1 MNFKDNLLKDVFIFD
16 YFYNE
21 KKMEI
26 KIGFRFIF
34 QDNKS
39 TITETKVNDIMDVII
54 QNTLKLDGVTI
65 PGLKYE

>member
-1 MNFKDNLLKDVFIFD
+1 
-16 YFYNE
+16 
-21 KKMEI
+21 MEI

>member
-1 MNFKDNLLKDVFIFD
+1 MFLYLIIFIM
-16 YFYNE
+16 
-21 KKMEI
+21 KKKLEI

-54 QNTLKLDGVTI
+54 QNTLKLDGVSI